1 MHFTFP
7 RQPKPTLLTCHTF
20 TLQVALDILSRDDP
34 PDWFLWLDCDALVTN
49 HSISIEHLLK
59 TYEIGEDVHFVV
71 AEASGLWPGVPAP
84 RKVIRQTTMA
94 GLLNLCHLFPM

>member
-1 MHFTFP
+1 MNCSFP
-7 RQPKPTLLTCHTF
+7 RQPSLPCYTF

-59 TYEIGEDVHFVV
+59 TYDIGEDVHFVV
-71 AEASGLWPGVPAP
+71 AEASSLWLGATGP
-84 RKVIRQTTMA
+84 
-94 GLLNLCHLFPM
+94 